1 MRIAILS
8 DTHDNIW
15 VLKNLLA
22 GLQADTLL
30 FCGDFCAP
38 FTLAQ
43 IAEGFAGPVHVV
55 FGNNDGDKLLMSQV
69 AGRFPH
75 VTLHGDLAELELD
88 GHFRG
93 TFRPDP
99 DTYQIFLEGSTV
111 TVDIPAGTA
120 SFEETGE
127 RPGLRQA
134 NFLHLNEAK
143 KLWTWMADLYAVGLL
158 VLAVT
163 GLFVLRGRNGITG
176 RGAWLTAVGVA
187 IPAVF
192 LLLYL

>member
-15 VLKNLLA
+15 ALEQLLA
-22 GLQADTLL
+22 GLQAEFLL

-43 IAEGFAGPVHVV
+43 IAEAFGGPVHVV

-88 GHFRG
+88 GRRVVVSHY
-93 TFRPDP
+93 P
-99 DTYQIFLEGSTV
+99 QIGRALARSGVYDLVCYGHNHESTVEQVGSTMLV
-111 TVDIPAGTA
+111 NP
-120 SFEETGE
+120 GE
-127 RPGLRQA
+127 VMGRFGRS
-134 NFLHLNEAK
+134 
-143 KLWTWMADLYAVGLL
+143 TYAVYD
-158 VLAVT
+158 T
-163 GLFVLRGRNGITG
+163 STG
-176 RGAWLTAVGVA
+176 RAA
-187 IPAVF
+187 ILEVRRG
-192 LLLYL
+192 